1 MKVVIG
7 DPSMLMLTPVA
18 KESGLQ
24 EKAIDNG
31 PSKNLASVVLDVPFA
46 PEPRGFWEK
55 GSFIDYYV

>member
-7 DPSMLMLTPVA
+7 DPSMLMLTPLA

-24 EKAIDNG
+24 EKAIDNS
-31 PSKNLASVVLDVPFA
+31 PSRSFTPDVLDVPFA

>member
-24 EKAIDNG
+24 EKAIENN
-31 PSKNLASVVLDVPFA
+31 PVKNRASVVFDVPIA

-55 GSFIDYYV
+55 GSFVDYYV